1 MEKIRLGIVGPGR
14 IVHRVMT
21 DLRQAEHIDVAAVA
35 SRSIER
41 AQHAAKELNIPLAFG
56 SYRDMALSD
65 AVDLVYV
72 ALPHPFHC
80 DVAKLFLENG
90 KHVIVEKPFA
100 VNAREAREMVD
111 CARAHGRFLMEAM
124 WTRFFPM
131 AQSLKA
137 MIDAGEIGDIRRITG
152 DFAFNSKPDYSDRL
166 FNRELAGGSLLDV
179 GVYPLSLMCFYKG
192 ALPHRIQVL
201 STKTVTDVDAMC
213 AFQVQFADGAVGQGF
228 SALDVTTEHTMMIY
242 GTKAWVEIPNF
253 WHACR
258 FVVHRPGQ
266 APEEHAFPP
275 ENEGFHHEFEYA
287 AQCILNGKT
296 DQMVIPLEESVAIM
310 QAMDD
315 MRAQMG
321 VSYPME

>member
-35 SRSIER
+35 SRSLER
-41 AQHAAKELNIPLAFG
+41 AQHAAKELNIQLAFG

-80 DVAKLFLENG
+80 EVAKLFLENG

-137 MIDAGEIGDIRRITG
+137 MIDADEIGDIRRITG
-152 DFAFNSKPDYSDRL
+152 DFAFN
-166 FNRELAGGSLLDV
+166 
-179 GVYPLSLMCFYKG
+179 
-192 ALPHRIQVL
+192 
-201 STKTVTDVDAMC
+201 
-213 AFQVQFADGAVGQGF
+213 
-228 SALDVTTEHTMMIY
+228 
-242 GTKAWVEIPNF
+242 
-253 WHACR
+253 
-258 FVVHRPGQ
+258 
-266 APEEHAFPP
+266 
-275 ENEGFHHEFEYA
+275 
-287 AQCILNGKT
+287 
-296 DQMVIPLEESVAIM
+296 
-310 QAMDD
+310 
-315 MRAQMG
+315 
-321 VSYPME
+321 